1 MKSTAV
7 LFALLVAVLAM
18 PSLANA
24 QSNSKKNKAT
34 VEKTAPAPAAVPVDQ
49 QPPPEKAIVHD
60 KNSGAYL
67 QSVGR
72 RVAARPLACPG
83 GRRRG

>member
-1 MKSTAV
+1 MKSAVV
-7 LFALLVAVLAM
+7 LFALLVAALAM

-34 VEKTAPAPAAVPVDQ
+34 VDKTAPPPAADQ
-49 QPPPEKAIVHD
+49 QPPPEKAIVQD

-83 GRRRG
+83 VRRRG

>member
-1 MKSTAV
+1 MKSLAV
-7 LFALLVAVLAM
+7 LLALLVAALAM

-24 QSNSKKNKAT
+24 QSTGKKNKAA
-34 VEKTAPAPAAVPVDQ
+34 VEKPAPAPAADQ
-49 QPPPEKAIVHD
+49 QQQPVEKAIVQD

-83 GRRRG
+83 VRRRG

>member
-1 MKSTAV
+1 MKSAV
-7 LFALLVAVLAM
+7 ILFALLVAALAM

-34 VEKTAPAPAAVPVDQ
+34 VDKTAPPPAADQ
-49 QPPPEKAIVHD
+49 QPPPEKAIVQD

-83 GRRRG
+83 VRRRG

>member
-1 MKSTAV
+1 MKSAVV
-7 LFALLVAVLAM
+7 LFALLVVALAM

-34 VEKTAPAPAAVPVDQ
+34 VDKTAPPPAADQ
-49 QPPPEKAIVHD
+49 QQQPPEKAIVQD

-83 GRRRG
+83 VRRRG

>member
-1 MKSTAV
+1 MTSSAV
-7 LFALLVAVLAM
+7 LFVLLVAALAM
-18 PSLANA
+18 PSVANA

-34 VEKTAPAPAAVPVDQ
+34 VEKTAPAAAPADQ
-49 QPPPEKAIVHD
+49 QPPPPEKAIVHD

>member
-1 MKSTAV
+1 MKSAVV
-7 LFALLVAVLAM
+7 LFALLVVALAM

-34 VEKTAPAPAAVPVDQ
+34 VDKTAPPPAADQ
-49 QPPPEKAIVHD
+49 QPPPEKAIVQD

-83 GRRRG
+83 VRRRG

>member
-34 VEKTAPAPAAVPVDQ
+34 VEKTAPATVPADQ
-49 QPPPEKAIVHD
+49 QAPPEKAIVHD

>member
-1 MKSTAV
+1 MKSAVV
-7 LFALLVAVLAM
+7 LFALLVVALAM

-34 VEKTAPAPAAVPVDQ
+34 VDKTAPPPAADQ
-49 QPPPEKAIVHD
+49 QPPPEKAIVQD
-60 KNSGAYL
+60 KNSGAFL

-83 GRRRG
+83 VRRRG